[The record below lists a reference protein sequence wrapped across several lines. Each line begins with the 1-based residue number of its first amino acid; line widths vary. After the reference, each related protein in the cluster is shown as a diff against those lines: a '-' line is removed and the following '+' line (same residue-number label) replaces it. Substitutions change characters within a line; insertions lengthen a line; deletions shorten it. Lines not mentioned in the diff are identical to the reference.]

1 MIDMRKRFRGNQ
13 PVAVS
18 KELEGGRGGGG
29 GQLYGG
35 RSAVGGAGVAGV
47 EKAVAEADLV
57 EGADGQLRRREG

>member
-18 KELEGGRGGGG
+18 KELEGEKG

-35 RSAVGGAGVAGV
+35 
-47 EKAVAEADLV
+47 EKAVGETGIGGTGKAAV
-57 EGADGQLRRREG
+57 EGQLYEGNDGEMRRKDV